1 MLSSQNILMEKRA
14 HTSIPNLAM
23 IRYFIIYVFYLQF
36 VTGLLCFHVVR
47 VSDLQFI
54 IINWN
59 KDAEKQKQ
67 EN

>member
-23 IRYFIIYVFYLQF
+23 IRYFIIYVFYVQF

-54 IINWN
+54 IIN
-59 KDAEKQKQ
+59 
-67 EN
+67 